1 MEFHPMH
8 DDVMYNFIEGEIIKI
23 KTLKG
28 AINPKLI
35 IRGNCTRFPT
45 LTNIIGHFYWSIHR
59 KTTIRKV

>member
-8 DDVMYNFIEGEIIKI
+8 DDVMYNFIQGAIIKI

-35 IRGNCTRFPT
+35 IRGSYIRLPT
-45 LTNIIGHFYWSIHR
+45 LTNIIGHFY
-59 KTTIRKV
+59 